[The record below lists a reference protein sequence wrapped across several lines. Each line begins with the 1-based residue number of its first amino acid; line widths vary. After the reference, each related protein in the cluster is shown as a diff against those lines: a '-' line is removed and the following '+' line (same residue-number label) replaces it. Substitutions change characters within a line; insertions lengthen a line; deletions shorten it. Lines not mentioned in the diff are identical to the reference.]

1 MESPKIILIE
11 DSEADSKLFKLV
23 LDLSGYRGIFAH
35 FKEASEYLSMIQT
48 LDDTAQIPDLIFID
62 YNIPQHNGIELLHQT
77 RRNPFFQQVPVILLS
92 GHDPEYLNDLKGI
105 NAPDMW
111 LEKPF
116 EFSLFKENLQTAFD
130 TYLPSYAFS

>member
-23 LDLSGYRGIFAH
+23 LDLSGYQGTFAH
-35 FKEASEYLSMIQT
+35 FKEAAEYLSMLQS
-48 LDDTAQIPDLIFID
+48 LDDTVQVPDLIFID

-77 RRNPFFQQVPVILLS
+77 RNNPFFQQVPVILLS

-105 NAPDMW
+105 SAPDMW
-111 LEKPF
+111 LEKSF

-130 TYLPSYAFS
+130 TFLPSYAFS